1 MNDAVA
7 GLLAAAGVE
16 PSIVAPLATYAQL
29 VLEANRSFNLT
40 GAKTPDAFVPHLLD
54 SLSAAPYAGRTLVD
68 VGSGAGLPAI
78 PLAIA
83 TGVPVTLVEASAKKA
98 RFLESALS
106 ALGLRGE
113 VVTARAEAAAHDSR
127 LRDAFACGTIRA
139 VASASAVAELLL
151 PFIASNGV
159 AILQRGSLDD
169 SERATLADA
178 ALVLGAEFESEH
190 AVGDRRC
197 IVLLRKKTPTPAR
210 FPRRSGIPQKR
221 PLCM

>member
-7 GLLAAAGVE
+7 ELLAAAGVE
-16 PSIVAPLATYAQL
+16 PSIVAPLATYARL

-54 SLSAAPYAGRTLVD
+54 SLSAVPYAARTLVD

-83 TGVPVTLVEASAKKA
+83 TGVPVTLVESSAKKA

-169 SERATLADA
+169 AERATLADA
-178 ALVLGAEFESEH
+178 AFVLG
-190 AVGDRRC
+190 G
-197 IVLLRKKTPTPAR
+197 
-210 FPRRSGIPQKR
+210 GIS
-221 PLCM
+221 